1 MSAEST
7 QVSPERILDTISG
20 RVSGLAMGLWLAA
33 IAVGV
38 AGVVTSLNAEPQ
50 RVWQAVWVNFLFWT
64 AIAQAGIV
72 FSAILIVTKGHW
84 GKPFR
89 RIAEAT
95 GAFLPVSLLI
105 FGTMYFGAEHIFPWV
120 QGPVE
125 GHINLD
131 WLTHDGV
138 FLRNGGML
146 AALYLASFYFMRV
159 SLRPDARLIAGR
171 QTGWRHKVLS
181 GLTRGWRG
189 DDEEAAHSRTIMVWL
204 GPLLIGGWVLVFSFL
219 SFDFTMSLMPG
230 FISVIWGPLYFMGGW
245 VCLLS
250 LMAILAHRYKERHN
264 LEDVWGKWEFH
275 DLGKLMFAF
284 TIFWAYIWFAQFLPI
299 WYGNMGRET
308 IFFELRTVNGFGPL
322 LWAQMI
328 LVFLVPFAL
337 LLWRRPKMDSRYLSF
352 VALII
357 LAGFWLERY
366 NLVVPSIWHGDGP
379 PFGWPEMAIAIG
391 FMGLFGLCYSV
402 YASLTPKLPIHEA
415 LISGKRSFGP

>member
-7 QVSPERILDTISG
+7 QVSTERILNTISG

-33 IAVGV
+33 IGVGI
-38 AGVVTSLNAEPQ
+38 AGVVTSLDAEPQ
-50 RVWQAVWVNFLFWT
+50 RVWQAIWVNFLFWT
-64 AIAQAGIV
+64 VIAQTGVV
-72 FSAILIVTKGHW
+72 FSAILVATKGHW

-95 GAFLPVSLLI
+95 GAFLPVSLLV
-105 FGTMYFGAEHIFPWV
+105 FGAMYLGAEHIFPWM

-125 GHINLD
+125 GHVNLG

-138 FLRNGGML
+138 FLRNGAML

-171 QTGWRHKVLS
+171 QTGWRNKVLVS
-181 GLTRGWRG
+181 MTRGWRG
-189 DDEEAAHSRTIMVWL
+189 DEEEAARARRIMGWL
-204 GPLLIGGWVLVFSFL
+204 GPALIGGWVLVFSL
-219 SFDFTMSLMPG
+219 MSFDISMSLMPG
-230 FISVIWGPLYFMGGW
+230 FVSVIWGPLYFMGGW

-250 LMAILAHRYKERHN
+250 LVAMLAHRYKERHN

-299 WYGNMGRET
+299 WYGNLGRET
-308 IFFELRTVNGFGPL
+308 VFFELRTVNGFGPL
-322 LWAQMI
+322 LWAQMA
-328 LVFLVPFAL
+328 LVFFIPFSL
-337 LLWRRPKMDSRYLSF
+337 LLWRRPKMNSRYLSM
-352 VALII
+352 VAVII
-357 LAGFWLERY
+357 LVGFWLERY
-366 NLVVPSIWHGDGP
+366 NLVVPSIWRGDGP
-379 PFGWPEMAIAIG
+379 PFGWPEISIAVG
-391 FMGLFGLCYSV
+391 FVGLFGLCYSV

-415 LISGKRSFGP
+415 LVTGERSFGP